1 MLHCVNAESRD
12 GSGFMSGFLCS
23 RAKVQRQVSVR
34 RPDLTRTT
42 VPASAA
48 PFSSDHAKALNSLA
62 RDRVYLDWNATTPL
76 RPEAR
81 AAMVSAWDVSGNP
94 SSVHAEGRQARRM
107 VEDAR
112 AAVAAAVGAD
122 ARNVVFTSGGTEA
135 NALALTP
142 DIRKKGAQAIERLI
156 VSGIEHASVLAGG
169 RFAGADIATLKVT
182 SCGVVDL
189 SHLRTLLDGP
199 PALVS
204 VMLANNETGALQPVA
219 EAAMMV
225 HAAAGVLHVDAVQ
238 ALGKIPIDL
247 KVLQADLVSISGH
260 KIGGP
265 KGIGALVLAEGVGL
279 DALLRGGG
287 QELGR
292 RAGTENVPG
301 IAGFGAAAQVAMAGL
316 AEDMARVE
324 KLQKRLEDGL
334 RQTRGVR
341 VFAENVPRLPNTT
354 LFAVPGLRAE
364 TAVIGFDLEGI
375 AVSSGSACSSGKV
388 QPSYVLEAMGAG
400 PELARGAIRLSL
412 GWSSTANDVDRC
424 LEAWRKLS
432 GTLLKHSD
440 ETQLE
445 RF

>member
-1 MLHCVNAESRD
+1 MR
-12 GSGFMSGFLCS
+12 
-23 RAKVQRQVSVR
+23 K
-34 RPDLTRTT
+34 T
-42 VPASAA
+42 
-48 PFSSDHAKALNSLA
+48 LNSLA

-81 AAMVSAWDVSGNP
+81 VAMAAAWDLAGNP
-94 SSVHAEGRQARRM
+94 SSVHTEGRQARRL

-112 AAVAAAVGAD
+112 HAVAAAVGAD
-122 ARNVVFTSGGTEA
+122 SRNVVFTSGGTEA
-135 NALALTP
+135 NVLALTP
-142 DIRKKGAQAIERLI
+142 GLFRKPGGPVTRLI
-156 VSGIEHASVLAGG
+156 VSAIEHASVLVGG
-169 RFAGADIATLKVT
+169 RFAPEAVEVLGVGQD
-182 SCGVVDL
+182 GVVDL
-189 SHLRTLLDGP
+189 HRLRLLLAGGP

-219 EAAMMV
+219 QIAELVRQAG
-225 HAAAGVLHVDAVQ
+225 GVLHVDAVQ
-238 ALGKIPIDL
+238 ALGKISIDI
-247 KVLQADLVSISGH
+247 KQLQADLLSVSAH

-265 KGIGALVLAEGVGL
+265 KGVGALVLADGVAGL

-301 IAGFGAAAQVAMAGL
+301 IAGFGAAVKAAMAGYS
-316 AEDMARVE
+316 DMERVAA
-324 KLQKRLEDGL
+324 LRQWLEDGL
-334 RQTRGVR
+334 RQIRGTM
-341 VFAENVPRLPNTT
+341 VFSDSVQRLPNTT
-354 LFAVPGLRAE
+354 LFGVAGLRAE

-388 QPSYVLEAMGAG
+388 QPSHVLQAMGYG
-400 PELARGAIRLSL
+400 PEYSHAAVRLSL
-412 GWSSTANDVDRC
+412 GWSSTESDVDRC

-432 GTLLKHSD
+432 GTLLRESD